1 MLQCCEINQASCD
14 IAKKVSEKRGT
25 IVAAG
30 IIQTGVYKTVKGTP
44 EGKEEVHKELTEGL
58 EVLIKNDVD
67 AIFCEGRHQKM
78 KMQISN

>member
-1 MLQCCEINQASCD
+1 MQCCEINQASCD

-44 EGKEEVHKELTEGL
+44 EGKEEVHKELAEGL
-58 EVLIKNDVD
+58 EVLIKNNVD
-67 AIFCEGRHQKM
+67 LIICEVKT
-78 KMQISN
+78 KDEF

>member
-1 MLQCCEINQASCD
+1 M
-14 IAKKVSEKRGT
+14 SEKRGT

-58 EVLIKNDVD
+58 EVLIKNNVD
-67 AIFCEGRHQKM
+67 LIICEVKKQKM
-78 KMQISN
+78 NIDD

>member
-1 MLQCCEINQASCD
+1 MQCCEINQASCD

-58 EVLIKNDVD
+58 EVLIKNNVD
-67 AIFCEGRHQKM
+67 LIICEVKT
-78 KMQISN
+78 KNEY

>member
-1 MLQCCEINQASCD
+1 M
-14 IAKKVSEKRGT
+14 SEKRGT

-30 IIQTGVYKTVKGTP
+30 IIQTSAYKAVKGTP

-67 AIFCEGRHQKM
+67 LIICEVKQMMNIEDYKM
-78 KMQISN
+78 PKNLFSISTI

>member
-1 MLQCCEINQASCD
+1 M
-14 IAKKVSEKRGT
+14 SEKKGT

-67 AIFCEGRHQKM
+67 LIICEVKT
-78 KMQISN
+78 KNIEN

>member
-1 MLQCCEINQASCD
+1 MQCCEINQASCD

-44 EGKEEVHKELTEGL
+44 EGKKEVHKELTEGL

-67 AIFCEGRHQKM
+67 LIICEVKT
-78 KMQISN
+78 KDEY

>member
-58 EVLIKNDVD
+58 EVLIKNNVD
-67 AIFCEGRHQKM
+67 LIICEVKT
-78 KMQISN
+78 KNEY

>member
-30 IIQTGVYKTVKGTP
+30 IMQTGVYKTVKGTP

-58 EVLIKNDVD
+58 EVLIKNNVD
-67 AIFCEGRHQKM
+67 LIICEVKT
-78 KMQISN
+78 KNEY

>member
-1 MLQCCEINQASCD
+1 MSG
-14 IAKKVSEKRGT
+14 KRGT

-67 AIFCEGRHQKM
+67 LIICEVKIKEEYLALRMVILPKNFFS
-78 KMQISN
+78 ISTT

>member
-1 MLQCCEINQASCD
+1 MSD
-14 IAKKVSEKRGT
+14 KRGT

-58 EVLIKNDVD
+58 EVLIKNNVD
-67 AIFCEGRHQKM
+67 LIICEVKTKDEYM
-78 KMQISN
+78 IMPKNLFSISTT